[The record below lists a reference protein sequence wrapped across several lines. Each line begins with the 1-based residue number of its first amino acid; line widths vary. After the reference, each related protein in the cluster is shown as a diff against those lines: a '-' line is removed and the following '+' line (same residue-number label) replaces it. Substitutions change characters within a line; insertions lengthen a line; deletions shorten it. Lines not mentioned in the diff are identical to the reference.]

1 MNGGVVAKA
10 TRMNRHHIHFGV
22 VTLTKNTMTKLKL
35 FVCLFLALPCFIFS
49 QEKDF
54 PVAKKIPYYYVT
66 HGDSVL
72 QNYYW
77 MRTKDAPEVINY
89 LNEENTY
96 ADLKMKPSAILQKK
110 MFEEMRAMMKENH
123 KTTYEKDSIY
133 FYYSRNIPDQEH
145 PLYCRKK
152 GDTNAVEQVYLNA
165 NELQKEL
172 GFFQL
177 QNVQIS
183 DDHSLLA
190 YAVNTEGGD
199 FGTLY
204 FKHIDKDS
212 VFKEQIANVGSFVL
226 IKDNKSVYYMK
237 KDAQHKLG
245 NQVFLHVL
253 GTDTIQDVKIYESM
267 DNRGA
272 PLSMS
277 TTFSKRYLLIEN
289 SFMNH
294 TGDVFAVDLKG
305 DLTKVVKLYSEKPK
319 VRTEIDHYSGEG
331 FNVFTNEKA
340 PDFLIKEVN
349 LLTDKKEHIVFPEE
363 KGSVLLSATHKMGN
377 LYISR
382 RKNARKELL
391 IFHLKSKK
399 ITRIPEIDSTG
410 VMYFSNLKMK
420 DTFAIEFGFSSMKTQ
435 GITYSY
441 DLKTNTYK
449 VKEVDTLQG
458 YNPDDYVTERV
469 WAPSRDG
476 KKIPVDLVYKKT
488 LKRDGSNP
496 LYITGY
502 GCYGMNQSPTFNPT
516 SLLYLKRGFVYAL
529 AHPRGESILGD
540 WWHKDGMLLKK
551 ENTIHDFVDAT
562 QYLIDAKYTKAKRV
576 IAQGGSAGGLLMGG
590 IANERPEIYGAIIA
604 DVPFVNTLEDMLD
617 TLWPNIKA
625 HFDEIGNPYI
635 KKEYDYIKSYSP
647 LHNIKHQN
655 YPSILVTN
663 GYNDSRVPFWA
674 AAQYTAR
681 LRELKTDTNWLL
693 LKTNMSA
700 GHGGSSGRYGA
711 IKDEAFKVAFAM
723 QALGVK
729 EEYLTISGKVV
740 DAKGEVIPYANV
752 LVERSS
758 NGTVTNLMGEFT
770 LDLRQGQNPTLV
782 VRSIG
787 YKTEKYAIGSKT
799 RISNIAIVLQTQDK
813 ELETAVIHK
822 NNKNYG
828 YEIIKKANQRRPVYN
843 KLLDNYSV
851 DVYIKGVERMDS
863 VPKKLPKFL
872 KAEMPDSN
880 DLGLM
885 GFSESVATF
894 HFKRPD
900 NYKEEMKSSR
910 VAGVKHGYSNNRVGS
925 VWLNLYENS
934 SELTGYSENQFVS
947 PIGDGGILLY
957 KYKLESSFVDDGN
970 KVYKI
975 KVTPRNRADYVYEGY
990 VYIQDQTYSIHSTDL
1005 FVTKRQGLNFIDTL
1019 YFKQSYGII
1028 NDSVSVP
1035 ISIKSNARI
1044 KIWGFDAG
1052 LVKVGTFYNYQL
1064 NKRFPKKFFHKQ
1076 VFAVAEDAVK
1086 KDSVYWDKNR
1096 PVLLTQE
1103 EQKYN
1108 QKQSVKKDTVYKIDS
1123 TYLSRRNKMT
1133 LGKLFLSGYERGG
1146 KVNFSMSALLPK
1158 INYNTVEG
1166 WNNTLNFN
1174 FSKFVRK
1181 DTQDVHYFSG
1191 MNGKTRFLNMTVRY
1205 GTDSKKYYGKVSYGI
1220 NDFDSQ
1226 NKWTIGVEKYIYQYN
1241 REHPIF
1247 PFVNSLYSLLLRE
1260 NYMKLYEKTGV
1271 NINYSDVLISGPQ
1284 IKVQLEYAQRN
1295 ALLNHSQQWW
1305 IPNIPNHWTSNNPL
1319 APEKDSL
1326 AFKQHNAFVLR
1337 TSGSYTFGERYE
1349 LLFGRFR
1356 QPIGSRYPTMY
1367 WNAEQ
1372 GIKTLGS
1379 SVGYTHV
1386 ELGIGKSMKFGY
1398 WGKFNIDVIA
1408 GGFLNKKNMY
1418 FIDYKHFNGNQT
1430 HILKNGTFEG
1440 AGDNNRNQLNSF
1452 NALSY
1457 YSFSTNDAYLEL
1469 HAQHRFLGVLTAKVP
1484 LVNRLHLGEV
1494 VGLNAIYTSGKRNY
1508 QEVFLGVDNLF
1519 KVFRVDFVASYKVGE
1534 KLVPQVRI
1542 GVKKMI

>member
-1 MNGGVVAKA
+1 M
-10 TRMNRHHIHFGV
+10 
-22 VTLTKNTMTKLKL
+22 
-35 FVCLFLALPCFIFS
+35 
-49 QEKDF
+49 
-54 PVAKKIPYYYVT
+54 
-66 HGDSVL
+66 
-72 QNYYW
+72 
-77 MRTKDAPEVINY
+77 
-89 LNEENTY
+89 
-96 ADLKMKPSAILQKK
+96 
-110 MFEEMRAMMKENH
+110 
-123 KTTYEKDSIY
+123 
-133 FYYSRNIPDQEH
+133 
-145 PLYCRKK
+145 
-152 GDTNAVEQVYLNA
+152 
-165 NELQKEL
+165 
-172 GFFQL
+172 
-177 QNVQIS
+177 
-183 DDHSLLA
+183 
-190 YAVNTEGGD
+190 
-199 FGTLY
+199 
-204 FKHIDKDS
+204 
-212 VFKEQIANVGSFVL
+212 
-226 IKDNKSVYYMK
+226 
-237 KDAQHKLG
+237 
-245 NQVFLHVL
+245 
-253 GTDTIQDVKIYESM
+253 
-267 DNRGA
+267 
-272 PLSMS
+272 
-277 TTFSKRYLLIEN
+277 
-289 SFMNH
+289 
-294 TGDVFAVDLKG
+294 
-305 DLTKVVKLYSEKPK
+305 
-319 VRTEIDHYSGEG
+319 
-331 FNVFTNEKA
+331 
-340 PDFLIKEVN
+340 
-349 LLTDKKEHIVFPEE
+349 
-363 KGSVLLSATHKMGN
+363 
-377 LYISR
+377 
-382 RKNARKELL
+382 
-391 IFHLKSKK
+391 
-399 ITRIPEIDSTG
+399 
-410 VMYFSNLKMK
+410 
-420 DTFAIEFGFSSMKTQ
+420 
-435 GITYSY
+435 
-441 DLKTNTYK
+441 
-449 VKEVDTLQG
+449 
-458 YNPDDYVTERV
+458 
-469 WAPSRDG
+469 
-476 KKIPVDLVYKKT
+476 
-488 LKRDGSNP
+488 
-496 LYITGY
+496 
-502 GCYGMNQSPTFNPT
+502 
-516 SLLYLKRGFVYAL
+516 
-529 AHPRGESILGD
+529 
-540 WWHKDGMLLKK
+540 
-551 ENTIHDFVDAT
+551 
-562 QYLIDAKYTKAKRV
+562 
-576 IAQGGSAGGLLMGG
+576 
-590 IANERPEIYGAIIA
+590 
-604 DVPFVNTLEDMLD
+604 
-617 TLWPNIKA
+617 
-625 HFDEIGNPYI
+625 
-635 KKEYDYIKSYSP
+635 
-647 LHNIKHQN
+647 
-655 YPSILVTN
+655 VTN

-740 DAKGEVIPYANV
+740 DAKGDVIPYANV

-851 DVYIKGVERMDS
+851 DVYIKGVERLDS
-863 VPKKLPKFL
+863 IPKKVPKFM
-872 KAEMPDSN
+872 KAEMPDST
-880 DLGLM
+880 DLGLI
-885 GFSESVATF
+885 GFSESVASF
-894 HFKRPD
+894 HFQRPD

-910 VAGVKHGYSNNRVGS
+910 VAGVKHGYSNNRVGN
-925 VWLNLYENS
+925 VQLNLYENS
-934 SELTGYSENQFVS
+934 SVLTGYTENQFVS

-957 KYKLESSFVDDGN
+957 KYKLESSFEEDGN

-975 KVTPRNRADYVYEGY
+975 KVTPRNHSDYVYEGY
-990 VYIQDQTYSIHSTDL
+990 IYIQDQSFNIHSADL

-1019 YFKQSYGII
+1019 YFKQTYGFI
-1028 NDSVSVP
+1028 NDTVSVP
-1035 ISIKSNARI
+1035 LSIKSNARI
-1044 KIWGFDAG
+1044 KIFGFSAG
-1052 LVKVGTFYNYQL
+1052 LVNVGTFYNYQL

-1166 WNNTLNFN
+1166 WNNTLNFQ
-1174 FSKFVRK
+1174 FSKSVTK
-1181 DTQDVHYFSG
+1181 DTQAVDYFYG
-1191 MNGKTRFLNMTVRY
+1191 MDGVRKFLNFTTRY
-1205 GTDSKKYYGKVSYGI
+1205 GTDSKKFYGKI
-1220 NDFDSQ
+1220 NFGKFDFDNQ
-1226 NKWTIGVEKYIYQYN
+1226 RKWSISAEKYIYQYN
-1241 REHPIF
+1241 NEAPIF
-1247 PFVNSLYSLLLRE
+1247 PFVNSLYTLLGRE
-1260 NYMKLYEKTGV
+1260 NYMKLYEKTAV
-1271 NINYSDVLISGPQ
+1271 NINYSDVLVSGPQ

-1295 ALLNHSQQWW
+1295 ALVNHSQQWW
-1305 IPNIPNHWTSNNPL
+1305 IPNMPEHWTSNNPL
-1319 APEKDSL
+1319 APQNDSL

-1349 LLFGRFR
+1349 LLYGRYR
-1356 QPIGSRYPTMY
+1356 RPIGSRYPTMY

-1386 ELGIGKSMKFGY
+1386 ELGVGKSMKFGY

-1440 AGDNNRNQLNSF
+1440 VGDNNRNQLNSF

-1494 VGLNAIYTSGKRNY
+1494 VGFNAIYTSGKRNY